1 MRVTVTAQGPTFDA
15 LIRDTVKDL
24 RTGTRAV
31 GPAVAKAAEGTADHP
46 SFDGRRLGVKATV
59 QGGSGDTTV
68 TVSPAP
74 GDAGGWSI
82 LESGARPHAIAS
94 PRAMPLGGGRF
105 SRTVHHPGASGTG
118 RWSKAA
124 KRTEPRIDKAV
135 EQAMDKAMG

>member
-1 MRVTVTAQGPTFDA
+1 VRITVTAKGPTFQA

-24 RTGTRAV
+24 RTGTRTV

-46 SFDGRRLGVKATV
+46 SFDGRRLGVKAKV
-59 QGGSGDTTV
+59 QAGAGQTTV

-82 LESGARPHAIAS
+82 LESGARPHPIAS

-105 SRTVHHPGASGTG
+105 ARTVRHPGASGTG
-118 RWSKAA
+118 RWTKAA
-124 KRTEPRIDKAV
+124 KRTEPKIVKAVETTIDKAMV
-135 EQAMDKAMG
+135 